1 MANIDFEFVALWLLM
16 FSVFFMNFDRSL
28 KKKAKRRC
36 YAIIVILC
44 IQCSLCIITN
54 MDSFTALFSGMP
66 GVYPRLKEMLILLHA
81 DLVFVSI
88 YLLFDYCRSELEPNM
103 PRFRLL
109 GYMTGLFII
118 FLSAGQISGL
128 LYYRVGSSGSLDV
141 SRGYIVA
148 DIYLAVYFVLMIV
161 LLATRCRILGKKRS
175 AVVGT
180 VLVMCTFVI
189 WMQQARPFVLLID
202 LFLSAV
208 LFVFIIFID
217 YVDDARDSMTGALS
231 EGGFIREASYFLQH
245 TSAEYAVVAVSV
257 HDFKNINNHYG
268 RYVGDL
274 TLCGIADRFIS
285 EFGGNT
291 LCARLSADNFVI
303 LLPEMLVGR
312 LPDGGI
318 KLSEMLGD
326 PRYSEYEFTLYYG
339 IYDIKD
345 KKAPVAGMIENA
357 RFAMEL
363 IRDNYITHRAYFTD
377 ELEKK
382 ISSEREM
389 ERMMYKGIKDKE
401 FVTFFQPVYDLETGE
416 LASAEALV
424 RWKSEKYGLIS
435 PGQFIPVFE
444 KNGFISEVDQE
455 VMRQVCGYLK
465 KWKNEGRKQIPVS
478 VNVSRQELKNAAFC
492 IRVQALVNECGLSPG
507 DIKLEIT
514 ESAFAED
521 ENLMVHLAEQLH
533 NAGFKIMMDDF
544 GSGYSCFNSLGTLPV
559 DILKIDMR
567 FMESIDRSER
577 SRAVFESI
585 IGMTKHMGIP
595 VVVEGVET
603 AQQVSFVKAL
613 LCEQVQGFYFARP
626 LEVSEF
632 EKLL

>member
-1 MANIDFEFVALWLLM
+1 
-16 FSVFFMNFDRSL
+16 
-28 KKKAKRRC
+28 
-36 YAIIVILC
+36 
-44 IQCSLCIITN
+44 
-54 MDSFTALFSGMP
+54 
-66 GVYPRLKEMLILLHA
+66 
-81 DLVFVSI
+81 
-88 YLLFDYCRSELEPNM
+88 
-103 PRFRLL
+103 
-109 GYMTGLFII
+109 
-118 FLSAGQISGL
+118 
-128 LYYRVGSSGSLDV
+128 
-141 SRGYIVA
+141 
-148 DIYLAVYFVLMIV
+148 
-161 LLATRCRILGKKRS
+161 
-175 AVVGT
+175 
-180 VLVMCTFVI
+180 
-189 WMQQARPFVLLID
+189 
-202 LFLSAV
+202 
-208 LFVFIIFID
+208 
-217 YVDDARDSMTGALS
+217 MTGALS

-257 HDFKNINNHYG
+257 HDFKNINNRYG
-268 RYVGDL
+268 RDVGDF

-285 EFGGNT
+285 EFGVNT

-318 KLSEMLGD
+318 KLSEILGD
-326 PRYSEYEFTLYYG
+326 SRYSEYEFTLYYG

-377 ELEKK
+377 ELEEK

-389 ERMMYKGIKDKE
+389 ERMMYKGIKNKE
-401 FVTFFQPVYDLETGE
+401 FVTYFQPVYDLETGE

-424 RWKSEKYGLIS
+424 RWKNEKYGLIS

-444 KNGFISEVDQE
+444 KNGFISVVDQE
-455 VMRQVCGYLK
+455 VMRQVCGYMK
-465 KWKNEGRKQIPVS
+465 KWKAEGRKQIPVS

-492 IRVQALVNECGLSPG
+492 IRVQSLVNEYGLSPG
-507 DIKLEIT
+507 DLKLEIT

-567 FMESIDRSER
+567 FMEFIDKSER
-577 SRAVFESI
+577 SRAVFESV

-603 AQQVSFVKAL
+603 AQQVSFVKTL

-626 LEVSEF
+626 LEVSAF